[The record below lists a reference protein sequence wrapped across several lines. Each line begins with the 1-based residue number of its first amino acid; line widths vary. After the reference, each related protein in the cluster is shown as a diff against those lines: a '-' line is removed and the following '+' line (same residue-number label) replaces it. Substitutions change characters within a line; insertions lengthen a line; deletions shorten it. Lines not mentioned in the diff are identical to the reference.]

1 MHRYREGMMQAKE
14 KVNRSEMELAAEEM
28 TLMEQ
33 EDVDQVLEQD
43 IDDLLGWTNAL
54 NFDE

>member
-1 MHRYREGMMQAKE
+1 MLEAKE
-14 KVNRSEMELAAEEM
+14 EVGNAEVQLASEVMSM
-28 TLMEQ
+28 VEQ
-33 EDVDQVLEQD
+33 QHVEQVMEQD

>member
-1 MHRYREGMMQAKE
+1 MVKAKE
-14 KVNRSEMELAAEEM
+14 VNRSEIELAAEEM
-28 TLMEQ
+28 MTQMEQ
-33 EDVDQVLEQD
+33 QDMDQVLEQD